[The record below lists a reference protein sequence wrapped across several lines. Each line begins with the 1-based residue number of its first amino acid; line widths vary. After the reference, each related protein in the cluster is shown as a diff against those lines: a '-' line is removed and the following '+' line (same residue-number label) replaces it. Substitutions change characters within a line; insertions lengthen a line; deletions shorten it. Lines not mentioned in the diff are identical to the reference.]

1 MMTNQPTRPSGIDG
15 GTDQRVIL
23 AREYLAGV
31 SQQHVDQLP
40 PSVLVRECAELR
52 RQFGQVLTAVA
63 DQPTALTEAQ
73 QGTILAALSDAVSYR
88 TVGAHA
94 RCEPCMAHPA
104 GCRDRHADDL
114 DQADAYRQLAREIGG
129 HQ

>member
-1 MMTNQPTRPSGIDG
+1 MITNQPPKPSGIDG
-15 GTDQRVIL
+15 STDQRVIL

-73 QGTILAALSDAVSYR
+73 RGTILGMAVFVVVGAALAVKL
-88 TVGAHA
+88 
-94 RCEPCMAHPA
+94 A
-104 GCRDRHADDL
+104 GPV
-114 DQADAYRQLAREIGG
+114 LAPSPSWSA
-129 HQ
+129 